1 MKPNFKNDN
10 TIVTVAVVKSTATV
24 IMGTWGGVSVEMML
38 DSGSSLSLVQCDV
51 LQSARNVVEITAARR
66 PIHLVTASGDQLPIL
81 QHVRASVQLGELHVL
96 HEFVVVKT
104 LVAPVILGIDF
115 LQGNK
120 LMLDFTQNPVAV
132 SSKLPKVTPQTEDSM
147 AIAQVVPI
155 YEATQNKFF
164 HSCAISVN
172 EETNA
177 DIVDDCAVPNYN
189 APTESELPACS
200 SPNLTCV
207 TQKYHKLFCNKPG
220 YTENAW
226 HYIPTVGNPVKVP
239 PRRIPA
245 HYRTEVCK
253 QIQTM
258 LEEGIIRRSKSPW
271 MAPAVFVPKKSGQ
284 LRICID
290 YRELNKRTT
299 KDSYPL
305 PLPDEVQDQL
315 AGSTV
320 FSTLDLHS
328 GYWQLPVSPSDQEKT
343 AFCPGPGMGLYE
355 FCRMPFGLS
364 GAPSSFQ
371 RLMDKTLQDLSFVT
385 IYLDDI
391 LVHSKDEETHK
402 EHLEV
407 VFKRL
412 SEAGLTLRGAKCHIG
427 MTTVQYLGHIFSADG
442 MSPDPKKVQV
452 VVDWPTPTSATEVRQ
467 FLGLA
472 SYYRRYIEHFA
483 NIAAPLYC
491 LTQAGVAFSWDKD
504 CSDAFDTLKRL
515 LTEAP
520 VLVYPTFGSKALEF
534 VLQTDASAVGLGAV
548 LEQYGH
554 PIAYASRSLTS
565 SERNYSVIQRE
576 CLAIIFALK
585 QFRHYLLGRPFQLY
599 TDHAPLQWLS
609 AQKMEGML
617 ARWSLA
623 IQEYDFK
630 IVYRKGS
637 SNTNADALSRVPK
650 EMCAITTGLPHYSP
664 TELSAS
670 QSNDDILSI
679 VLQARSNS
687 EDIPQGKEWNKA
699 PFYRYKQLWHQ
710 LKIVDGAL
718 YRQYR
723 PNPTHETVMVP
734 ILPPNLQKDALIR
747 NHDAATAGHFGADKT
762 LERLRQDAFWIN
774 MAKDVAEYCKQCV
787 ICQQSKLNMP
797 QRAPLQ
803 NIPIGQP
810 WQMVAVDILQVPLST
825 NNNRYLLV
833 IQDYFTKWADAIPL
847 PDQTASR
854 ITTELI
860 KFFCTYGPPQIL
872 HSDQGRNFESAIFT
886 QVLDAFGICKSRT
899 TPYHPQGDGMVE
911 RFNRTLL
918 QLLRTYV
925 TSRDDWETNLPYVL
939 YAYRTSQH
947 ASTGFPPFLLL
958 YGRHPNQCQLA
969 TQLGYDS
976 LSYPAQLQAKLAEL
990 QDFVHT
996 NLTQA
1001 ACSQKSYYDQHT
1013 KQSTFAPGNPVWLS
1027 IPTAGKLD
1035 PRWEGEWVVKSVKS
1049 PVTMEIYDGKRS
1061 KVVHINRLQHRCVP
1075 GQWDVA
1081 VSDECDSHCLD
1092 WSPPS
1097 VDHVILPPA
1106 EQIMPDRYP
1115 QRQRRPPDRY
1125 RP

>member
-1 MKPNFKNDN
+1 M
-10 TIVTVAVVKSTATV
+10 
-24 IMGTWGGVSVEMML
+24 
-38 DSGSSLSLVQCDV
+38 
-51 LQSARNVVEITAARR
+51 
-66 PIHLVTASGDQLPIL
+66 
-81 QHVRASVQLGELHVL
+81 
-96 HEFVVVKT
+96 
-104 LVAPVILGIDF
+104 
-115 LQGNK
+115 
-120 LMLDFTQNPVAV
+120 
-132 SSKLPKVTPQTEDSM
+132 
-147 AIAQVVPI
+147 
-155 YEATQNKFF
+155 
-164 HSCAISVN
+164 
-172 EETNA
+172 
-177 DIVDDCAVPNYN
+177 
-189 APTESELPACS
+189 
-200 SPNLTCV
+200 
-207 TQKYHKLFCNKPG
+207 
-220 YTENAW
+220 
-226 HYIPTVGNPVKVP
+226 
-239 PRRIPA
+239 
-245 HYRTEVCK
+245 
-253 QIQTM
+253 
-258 LEEGIIRRSKSPW
+258 
-271 MAPAVFVPKKSGQ
+271 
-284 LRICID
+284 
-290 YRELNKRTT
+290 
-299 KDSYPL
+299 
-305 PLPDEVQDQL
+305 
-315 AGSTV
+315 

-328 GYWQLPVSPSDQEKT
+328 GYWQLPVNPSDREKT

-391 LVHSKDEETHK
+391 LVHSENEEAHK
-402 EHLEV
+402 EHLHI
-407 VFKRL
+407 VFERL
-412 SEAGLTLRGAKCHIG
+412 LDAGLTLRGAKCHIG
-427 MTTVQYLGHIFSADG
+427 MSTVQYLGHVFSACG

-452 VVDWPTPTSATEVRQ
+452 VVDWPAPTSATEVRQ

-472 SYYRRYIEHFA
+472 SYYRRYIQHFSD
-483 NIAAPLYC
+483 IAAPLYH
-491 LTQAGVAFSWDKD
+491 LTQTGVPFLWSED
-504 CSDAFDTLKRL
+504 CSDAFETLKCF

-520 VLVYPTFGSKALEF
+520 VLAYPSFSFNASGF

-548 LEQYGH
+548 LEQDGH

-576 CLAIIFALK
+576 CLAIVFALK

-630 IVYRKGS
+630 IVYRRGS
-637 SNTNADALSRVPK
+637 SNNNADALSRPPK
-650 EMCAITTGLPHYSP
+650 ELCAITVGLPHYSSM
-664 TELSAS
+664 ELRAS
-670 QSNDDILSI
+670 QCSDNILSV

-687 EDIPQGKEWNKA
+687 ADIPQSKRWNKS
-699 PFYRYKQLWHQ
+699 PLYRYKQIWHQ
-710 LKIVDGAL
+710 LKVVDGVL

-723 PNPTHETVMVP
+723 PDPTNQTVTVP
-734 ILPPNLQKDALIR
+734 ILPPNLQKDALTR
-747 NHDAATAGHFGADKT
+747 NHDAPTAGHFGSEKT
-762 LERLRQDAFWIN
+762 LERLRHDAFWIN
-774 MAKDVAEYCKQCV
+774 MAKDVAEYCRQCPT
-787 ICQQSKLNMP
+787 CQQSKLSMP

-810 WQMVAVDILQVPLST
+810 WQMIAVDILQVPLSS

-918 QLLRTYV
+918 QLLRAYV
-925 TSRDDWETNLPYVL
+925 TSQDDWETNLPYVL
-939 YAYRTSQH
+939 YAYRTAQH
-947 ASTGFPPFLLL
+947 SSTGISPFLLL
-958 YGRHPNQCQLA
+958 YGRHPTPSQLA

-976 LSYPAQLQAKLAEL
+976 LSYPAHLQAKLAEL

-1001 ACSQKSYYDQHT
+1001 AYSQKSYYDQHT
-1013 KQSTFAPGNPVWLS
+1013 KQTTFAPGDPVWLS

-1035 PRWEGEWVVKSVKS
+1035 PRWEGEWVIKSVKS
-1049 PVTMEIYDGKRS
+1049 PVTMEICDGNRS
-1061 KVVHINRLQHRCVP
+1061 KVVHTNRLQHRCVP
-1075 GQWDVA
+1075 GQCDA
-1081 VSDECDSHCLD
+1081 VTPDNIESDNHCLE

-1106 EQIMPDRYP
+1106 EQPVSDRYP
-1115 QRQRRPPDRY
+1115 QRQRRPPDWY